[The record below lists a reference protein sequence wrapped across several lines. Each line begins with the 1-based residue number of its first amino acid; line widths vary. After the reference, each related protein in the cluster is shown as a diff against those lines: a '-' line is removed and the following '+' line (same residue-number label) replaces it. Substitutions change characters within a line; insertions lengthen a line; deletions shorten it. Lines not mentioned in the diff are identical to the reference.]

1 MLYTVAK
8 LMIINASPKLFNL
21 SYRKQIIVRFTKL
34 FTKRFPKFV
43 WNSGSSIS
51 LRSCQ
56 SNRELGNEIMNFTPN
71 FVGKLRSLLQ
81 KKFAPFGVS
90 LQSLATT
97 RVHTCQKLV
106 LPANPNLKFWQS
118 NFKGYLP
125 TWERFDTSNAYGHFV
140 FFENQNEW
148 WEINREISVGYGGPA
163 RSLAEEDI
171 HFLFESTLKATKDRS
186 QHDFSAQPR

>member
-1 MLYTVAK
+1 MKVWEWKLYSHNFMLYTVAK

-97 RVHTCQKLV
+97 RVHTCQKHV
-106 LPANPNLKFWQS
+106 LPANQNLKFWQS
-118 NFKGYLP
+118 NFKVYPP
-125 TWERFDTSNAYGHFV
+125 TWERFDTTPQT
-140 FFENQNEW
+140 FERKQ
-148 WEINREISVGYGGPA
+148 S
-163 RSLAEEDI
+163 RSATCSGILSFAVLKIRMNSIEEFLSDI
-171 HFLFESTLKATKDRS
+171 DCDL
-186 QHDFSAQPR
+186 